1 MNKKLMAVAVAGALA
16 VPAIALAETSAVE
29 LYGRANMG
37 FSQYQ
42 ATGASVGSQADFLKR
57 GRIYDN
63 GSRLG
68 VRGSEDLG
76 GGMKALIVIESGVN
90 IDNGQIAGQ
99 GGIANTSAGTFA
111 SRDSYVG
118 IGGNWG
124 DVRWGRQS
132 IFWSNGIISQMA
144 ANYVE
149 TEIPFANGASFGRV
163 SGPTARTPNVISY
176 NSPTVSG
183 FNGSVSYSPNFG
195 AGSNS
200 SDENAGVGVST
211 DGSIKG
217 ITLRYFG
224 KVNGQFDWCVNES
237 NTPAAATGARPKVTG
252 TKIGIGLPYAPGA
265 QISLIYSQNKNQDV
279 AGTAL
284 FTAVHDS
291 VTQHQMTLNWEHI
304 MGNIQFLAM
313 VGKLQAAKGCTET
326 VNPNPGVT
334 GTTCSGTEASGVM
347 LAVRYLM
354 SKRTALYVS
363 YNSVTNGANQISDYT
378 GGSITSANN
387 GTAQGI
393 PGTSAGAD
401 PRLLAFGMVHN
412 F

>member
-57 GRIYDN
+57 GRVYDN

-90 IDNGQIAGQ
+90 IDNGATTGQAG
-99 GGIANTSAGTFA
+99 IVNTSAGTFA

-149 TEIPFANGASFGRV
+149 TEIPFANGASFGRIP
-163 SGPTARTPNVISY
+163 GPTARTPNVVSY

-183 FNGSVSYSPNFG
+183 FNGSVSYSP
-195 AGSNS
+195 S
-200 SDENAGVGVST
+200 SEAALAGVAT
-211 DGSIKG
+211 DATIKG

-224 KVNGQFDWCVNES
+224 KVNFQGDWAVNEAA
-237 NTPAAATGARPKVTG
+237 TPAAATGARQKITG
-252 TKIGIGLPYAPGA
+252 LKFGVGFPYAPGA
-265 QISLIYSQNKNQDV
+265 QISLIMSRNENKDV
-279 AGTAL
+279 TGTAL
-284 FTAVHDS
+284 FTAAHDTVKAS
-291 VTQHQMTLNWEHI
+291 QMTLNWEHI
-304 MGNIQFLAM
+304 MGNIQLLAM
-313 VGKLQAAKGCTET
+313 AGKLKAATGCTET
-326 VNPNPGVT
+326 VNANPGVS
-334 GTTCSGTEASGVM
+334 GTTCSGTEATGLM
-347 LAVRYLM
+347 LAARYLM

-378 GGSITSANN
+378 GGSITSASN
-387 GTAQGI
+387 GTVSGI

-401 PRLLAFGMVHN
+401 PKLLAIGMVHN